1 MKKAFLFIMTML
13 VISLFPSCK
22 ENNTPSGNDYVD
34 LGLPSGT
41 LWKSTNEV
49 NRTHSFGLFTFD
61 EAVAQFG
68 QQLPSKEQ
76 WQELLDECTWSW
88 TYEGFKVIGSNK
100 KYIILPAEGTMDDN
114 DKEPYGVGEDGGY
127 WTSAPSG
134 INSAWAF
141 EFEKGGR
148 DIGIDDNL
156 SQNKERIS
164 VRLVK

>member
-34 LGLPSGT
+34 LGLSSGT
-41 LWKSTNEV
+41 LCKSTNEV

-114 DKEPYGVGEDGGY
+114 DKEPYGVGEDGNY